1 MSNIKNERPMTNN
14 EPQQSQILQT
24 LRGTIETLEALVVRL
39 ETETPAALPAETIAA
54 WQAWAAQAPEMA
66 LAAPTPNVG
75 EASDEEWDI
84 APEPPTPTP
93 RTVPPTGKK
102 KSGFPVPLLAGIAAA
117 IVAIVL
123 FVPRFLTPGTP
134 SPVAQTPAQT
144 PTSEIEAPGDFTPPS
159 LPDSFPNLDETPPPQ
174 SAPDLTPE
182 ERFLSALQAQVANIT
197 EQYAGNPLIASI
209 QPNFAASLL
218 RIQVANEWYDIEPDG
233 QDRLARELLSKS
245 QSLDFS
251 KLELADLAGKLVARS
266 PVVGPDMIIL
276 RR

>member
-1 MSNIKNERPMTNN
+1 MTNQ
-14 EPQQSQILQT
+14 EPQKSQILQT
-24 LRGTIETLEALVVRL
+24 LRGTIATLEALASKL
-39 ETETPAALPAETIAA
+39 ESAPGTLPEETIAA
-54 WQAWAAQAPEMA
+54 WQAWAAQVPQMAITAPPASDE
-66 LAAPTPNVG
+66 T
-75 EASDEEWDI
+75 SDEEWDI
-84 APEPPTPTP
+84 APEPPSPTP
-93 RTVPPTGKK
+93 RTITTPSQK
-102 KSGFPVPLLAGIAAA
+102 KSGFPIPLLAGIAAA

-123 FVPRFLTPGTP
+123 LVPRFLPAGE
-134 SPVAQTPAQT
+134 SGSVAQTPPPAIET
-144 PTSEIEAPGDFTPPS
+144 PGEFTPPS
-159 LPDSFPNLDETPPPQ
+159 LPNSLPDIEDSSPPQ

-218 RIQVANEWYDIEPDG
+218 RIQVANEWYDIESDR

-251 KLELADLAGKLVARS
+251 RLELTDRAGHLVARS
-266 PVVGPDMIIL
+266 PVIGPDMIIL

>member
-1 MSNIKNERPMTNN
+1 MTNN
-14 EPQQSQILQT
+14 DPQKSQILQT

-39 ETETPAALPAETIAA
+39 ETQTLASLPEETIAA
-54 WQAWAAQAPEMA
+54 WQAWAAQVPEMA
-66 LAAPTPNVG
+66 IAAPPPN
-75 EASDEEWDI
+75 AIDTTSNEEWDI
-84 APEPPTPTP
+84 APEPPTPAP
-93 RTVPPTGKK
+93 RTDTPPSKPR
-102 KSGFPVPLLAGIAAA
+102 SGFPIPLLAGIAAA
-117 IVAIVL
+117 IVTAL
-123 FVPRFLTPGTP
+123 LLVPRFLPAGEPGT
-134 SPVAQTPAQT
+134 VAQTPVPAIET
-144 PTSEIEAPGDFTPPS
+144 PGEFTPPS
-159 LPDSFPNLDETPPPQ
+159 FPNPLPNADEIPPPQ

-218 RIQVANEWYDIEPDG
+218 RIQVADDWYEIESDR
-233 QDRLARELLSKS
+233 QDRLARELLYKS

-251 KLELADLAGKLVARS
+251 KLELTDLAGKLVARS